1 MNERKTQ
8 KRERE
13 REREREA
20 IENNRSFTVLNS
32 KE

>member
-1 MNERKTQ
+1 MKERKTQ
-8 KRERE
+8 K

-20 IENNRSFTVLNS
+20 IENNRSFAILNS